1 MYTYIYI
8 LVYTILCKLEDVF
21 EMRSDEHK
29 ITGYLHVMAD
39 VRCLL
44 KSSNIYIY
52 IYIYIYILLFYR
64 YTLFDGYHSVF
75 HTQ

>member
-1 MYTYIYI
+1 MYTNIYI

-29 ITGYLHVMAD
+29 ITGYLHVIAD

-44 KSSNIYIY
+44 KSSNIYI
-52 IYIYIYILLFYR
+52 LLFYR
-64 YTLFDGYHSVF
+64 YTLCDGYHSVF